1 MASFGDFNRVNTN
14 VSSLGAQLS
23 LNKINSEL
31 GDSRLK
37 LSTGKRINSA
47 DDNSAGY
54 AIATKLNSRVV
65 GMEKGL
71 QNVRDAKSMLDVVEN
86 AYNSIIDNLIKLKSL
101 ATQAASGTVA
111 TGSDEMAYLAS
122 QMEAIGDEIND
133 IADKTKFNG
142 KDLIGSSENDTF
154 SIQTGEGNSDTMD
167 IGLSEISMKT
177 IFPANSLQYPN
188 GAGSFSEDFDNTD
201 VSQFNFDAGSVGGV
215 VIEPGSHD
223 GSKMATV
230 SNPGGGPNIYPLSF
244 EGGFGTYNVKVKSN
258 TFISNTGIRIMDT
271 DINASEGISFG
282 VRPINSDDPGA
293 SLGVMIDGVLVEDT
307 FNNNVNWGEWFDMKV
322 EVTKDSVE
330 GYINNVKV
338 AETIS
343 SSSLESGRFK
353 IDAYGSVSYDD
364 MSYVPGDDN
373 ERLIIDEDT
382 VTDSDMR
389 NLMDNIDTALDNMNS
404 KMNELGINQRSL
416 SSKEEN
422 LTQAITANSA
432 AHSRIMDTDFAKE
445 QSNSIRLQILQQTA
459 TAALSQANMGP
470 QSVLGFLGQ

>member
-14 VSSLGAQLS
+14 ITALSAQLS

-31 GDSRLK
+31 GDSRLN

-47 DDNSAGY
+47 EDNSAGY
-54 AIATKLNSRVV
+54 AIATKLNSRV
-65 GMEKGL
+65 KGLEQAL
-71 QNVRDAKSMLDVVEN
+71 QNVSDTKSMLDVVEN

-101 ATQAASGTVA
+101 ATQAASGTIA

-142 KDLIGSSENDTF
+142 KNLIGSSENDTF
-154 SIQTGEGNSDTMD
+154 SIQTGEDNSGIMD

-177 IFPANSLQYPN
+177 IFPFNSLVYPN
-188 GAGSFSEDFDNTD
+188 SSNYSEDFNDGDISDQITDGNTSINPGSFDGTNLLSINDPTGDSIMGTTNLNENYGTYSFDVKTNDNT
-201 VSQFNFDAGSVGGV
+201 
-215 VIEPGSHD
+215 
-223 GSKMATV
+223 
-230 SNPGGGPNIYPLSF
+230 SNIRA
-244 EGGFGTYNVKVKSN
+244 KVADSGN
-258 TFISNTGIRIMDT
+258 NWISIDL
-271 DINASEGISFG
+271 
-282 VRPINSDDPGA
+282 RPSNSDDPSVTLNHKNDLLP
-293 SLGVMIDGVLVEDT
+293 SLDIGDPN
-307 FNNNVNWGEWFDMKV
+307 FNWGTWVNAKLNV
-322 EVTKDSVE
+322 DSEYAELFV
-330 GYINNVKV
+330 NNESLAK
-338 AETIS
+338 IS
-343 SSSLESGRFK
+343 VIGTLDKGK
-353 IDAYGSVSYDD
+353 IELGGDGNISYDNILFSPID
-364 MSYVPGDDN
+364 PNN

-389 NLMDNIDTALDNMNS
+389 NLMNNIDTALENMNS

-432 AHSRIMDTDFAKE
+432 AESRIMDTDFAKE

-470 QSVLGFLGQ
+470 QAVLGFLGQ